1 MTRDSGIIIEESKCS
16 REASDP
22 AEYPAALLDPH
33 TCAHDLLRH
42 IYALVPKSLRPIDK
56 DIRDAEIY
64 QRRLQG
70 ESTGALAE
78 AYGLTV
84 QRIRAIIRRIAGKAD
99 GSAKL

>member
-1 MTRDSGIIIEESKCS
+1 VLPG
-16 REASDP
+16 ASDP
-22 AEYPAALLDPH
+22 AEYPAALRDPH

-42 IYALVPKSLRPIDK
+42 IYALIPNLQPPIDR

-70 ESTGALAE
+70 ASTAVLAE

-84 QRIRAIIRRIAGKAD
+84 QRIRAIIRRMAGE
-99 GSAKL
+99 S